1 MDGAEVDVRLR
12 RVLRDFEGVVSLYLF
27 GSFAEG
33 RQHGES
39 DVDVG
44 VLLDREH
51 YPTEAQRFDQRLLL
65 SAALSLVRGPKADVV
80 ILNDAPATLG
90 RAIITRGKRLVC
102 LDEEKDH
109 AFVRGIQLQ
118 AADLDLFL
126 SRMRA
131 IKAGAL
137 KQR

>member
-1 MDGAEVDVRLR
+1 MNGAEVEARLR
-12 RVLRDFEGVVSLYLF
+12 RILRDFKGVVSLYLF

-44 VLLDREH
+44 VLLDRDY
-51 YPTEAQRFDQRLLL
+51 YPAEAQRFEQRLLL
-65 SAALSLVRGPKADVV
+65 SAALSLVHGPKADVV

-90 RAIITRGKRLVC
+90 RAIVTHGKRLVC
-102 LDEEKDH
+102 VDAERDH
-109 AFVRGIQLQ
+109 AFVRDIQLQ

-131 IKAGAL
+131 IKIDAL
-137 KQR
+137 EQR